1 MSYITDRARA
11 LHAAQFGTPEIRE
24 VPGQMLDDVINNM
37 PVARRTMLRGG
48 FGAGLGALFGVAGLS
63 ACGGGGDGGTPAGTS
78 QSLVQA
84 SESFAVSFQ
93 KIASST
99 ADSVSV
105 PAGYTMDVLFA
116 AGDAVEPNSV
126 AYAGTPLTS
135 AETEKFAGG
144 QHDGMIFF
152 TLPNVDG
159 NKRGLL
165 AINHEAPDAGIL
177 GITSTDQA
185 TWTAEQRKIILSSVG
200 VSVIEVEE
208 VAGKWTVKKD
218 SAFNKRYTGNSQYR
232 VSGPAASVV
241 GNTVIGTLNNC
252 ASGETPWGTYLTCE
266 ETTENY
272 LDPSQAANGYG
283 WVVEIDPRNQ
293 LSGLPVK
300 RTALGR
306 FDHENTAYMLDSAN
320 NLAIYMGDDSTPGC
334 IYKFVP
340 SAKFTPNNRAANADL
355 LDTGTLYVAKFNAD
369 GTGEWKALVQGQNGL
384 VAGAQDPGNITQS
397 TTPPTPVTIDFNTQA
412 DVLIETKAAA
422 RIAGGTLMD
431 RPEWIT
437 VGPDKKI
444 YVTLTNNS
452 RRAVSDA
459 ANPRT
464 ANRQGHIIRWTETG
478 NSPTAT
484 TFNWEIFL
492 LAGDP
497 RIAAANEKGN
507 INGDTFSSPDGIA
520 VDSKGRLWV
529 QTDASTSSSTTS
541 IYGNNAMYYL
551 DQTTKES
558 KRFLVGPTGCE
569 ITGLTYTP
577 DLKTFFIN
585 IQHPTNTWPSTLQG
599 NTYPARSATIVV
611 RRQDGK
617 PVGA

>member
-1 MSYITDRARA
+1 MSYITDRARDS
-11 LHAAQFGTPEIRE
+11 HASAYATPQAREI
-24 VPGQMLDDVINNM
+24 PGQMLDDVIRNM
-37 PVARRTMLRGG
+37 PLARRTMLRGG
-48 FGAGLGALFGVAGLS
+48 FGAGLGAIFGITGLT
-63 ACGGGGDGGTPAGTS
+63 ACGGGGGGDG
-78 QSLVQA
+78 QSSAEQVAQ
-84 SESFAVSFQ
+84 SFAASFQ
-93 KIASST
+93 KVLTST
-99 ADSVSV
+99 TDSVIL
-105 PAGYTMDVLFA
+105 PAGYTMDVLFS

-126 AYAGTPLTS
+126 AYAGTPLAS
-135 AETEKFAGG
+135 ADTEKFAGG
-144 QHDGMIFF
+144 NHDGMFFF

-177 GITSTDQA
+177 GLPPINNAAGLAALTP
-185 TWTAEQRKIILSSVG
+185 EQRKIILSSVG

-208 VAGKWTVKKD
+208 IAGKWTVKKN
-218 SAFNKRYTGNSQYR
+218 STFNKRYTGNSSYR
-232 VSGPAASVV
+232 VSGPAASVI
-241 GNTVIGTLNNC
+241 GATVVGTLNNC

-266 ETTENY
+266 ETTDNY
-272 LDPSQAANGYG
+272 LDPSQPANGYG
-283 WVVEIDPRNQ
+283 WVVEIDPQNQ
-293 LSGLPVK
+293 LAGMPVK

-306 FDHENTAYMLDSAN
+306 FDHENTAYMMDSAN
-320 NLAIYMGDDSTPGC
+320 NLAVYMGDDSTPGC

-340 SAKFTPNNRAANADL
+340 SAKFTPNNRAANANL
-355 LDTGTLYVAKFNAD
+355 LDAGTLYVAKFNAD
-369 GTGEWKALVQGQNGL
+369 GTGEWRALVQGQNGL
-384 VAGAQDPGNITQS
+384 IVGASDPGNTTQS
-397 TTPPTPVTIDFNTQA
+397 TTPPAPVIVNFATQA

-437 VGPDKKI
+437 VGPDNKI
-444 YVTLTNNS
+444 YVTCTNNS
-452 RRAVSDA
+452 GRAVTDT

-464 ANRQGHIIRWTETG
+464 ANRQGHIIRWSEAG

-497 RIAAANEKGN
+497 RITAASEKGN

-520 VDSKGRLWV
+520 VDPKGRLWV
-529 QTDASTSSSTTS
+529 QTDASTGATTTS
-541 IYGNNAMYYL
+541 TFGNNAMYYL

-569 ITGLTYTP
+569 ITGLAYTP

-585 IQHPTNTWPSTLQG
+585 IQHPNGAWPSNVQG
-599 NTYPARSATIVV
+599 NTYPARSSTIVV
-611 RRQDGK
+611 RRTDGQ